1 MAEILSEVSKTS
13 IQLILKEPFYGHFFT
28 GMLKEVT
35 EQIPTAAVSLV
46 NKQMVKLLVNPNF
59 WKELSDTE
67 KRYGLIKHEL
77 LHIVLKHLFSMK
89 EFSNKRLYNIAAD
102 IVVNQYISKHQ
113 LPEGGITLERFWY
126 LEEKYQITLERD
138 KDAGYYYHLLKK
150 ILDGNSPVKKDLSV
164 NDENGKGK
172 PDPITEDDLSKTD
185 LEELWRHETWKEV
198 EELTEAEQK
207 VLNRSIN
214 EIIVQTVDRIK
225 HKDKGIGNLPAGLQQ
240 YLDAL
245 LESLKPNV
253 NWRRVLRLFSATSNR
268 TFLKNTIQRPSKR
281 YGVTPGIK
289 VKRKQKM
296 LIAIDT
302 SGSVSIPELQE
313 FFGEIYHIWRQ
324 GAEIYVVE
332 CDAAIRNHYPYRG
345 KPPEIV
351 SGRGGTHF
359 NAPVVFANEKYRPDA
374 IVYFTD
380 GFAAAP
386 TVKSRCPILWM
397 ISQNGIEEN
406 KWEFL
411 PGRKVKMQQ

>member
-1 MAEILSEVSKTS
+1 MAEILNEVSKTS

-35 EQIPTAAVSLV
+35 ESIPTAAVALV

-59 WKELSDTE
+59 WQDLPNAD

-77 LHIVLKHLFSMK
+77 LHIVLKHLFMMK

-102 IVVNQYISKHQ
+102 IVVNQYISKYQ
-113 LPEGGITLERFWY
+113 LPDGAITLERFWY
-126 LEEKYQITLERD
+126 LEERYQIKLEKD
-138 KDAGYYYHLLKK
+138 KDAGYYYNILKK
-150 ILDGNSPVKKDLSV
+150 ILDGNSTVKKEVST
-164 NDENGKGK
+164 NDGEGK
-172 PDPITEDDLSKTD
+172 PDQITEDDLSKTD
-185 LEELWRHETWKEV
+185 LDELWRHETWKEV
-198 EELTEAEQK
+198 EKLSEAEQK
-207 VLNRSIN
+207 VLNRTIN

-225 HKDKGIGNLPAGLQQ
+225 LKDKGLGSLPAGLQQ
-240 YLDAL
+240 YLGEL
-245 LESLKPNV
+245 IESLKPNV
-253 NWRRVLRLFSATSNR
+253 DWRRILRLFSASSNR
-268 TFLKNTIQRPSKR
+268 TYLKNTIQRPSKR

-302 SGSVSIPELQE
+302 SGSVSIPELKD

-332 CDAAIRNHYPYRG
+332 CDVAIHNHYPYRG
-345 KPPEIV
+345 KPPQIV

-359 NAPVVFANEKYRPDA
+359 NAPIEFANEKYQPDA
-374 IVYFTD
+374 LVYFTD
-380 GFAAAP
+380 GCAFAP
-386 TVKSRCPILWM
+386 TIKSRCPILWM

-411 PGRKVKMQQ
+411 PGRKVKMQ